1 MFVFDDEPAI
11 VENPHI
17 RSLWPLTAAMTA
29 PSGTTLSGRPAAAL
43 TFAVSYALA
52 PAEARDVFR
61 LPPSASTVQLER
73 FLQNVWSYHAANF
86 LIHLSASLALFGV
99 VRRTLHM
106 FPRGRGVRERASA
119 LALSCALLWAV
130 HPLTTSAVTY
140 LVQRVE
146 SMMALCVLLTLY
158 CSIRAWSGSRWWT
171 VAAVSAC
178 AAGMASKESMV
189 AAPLL
194 VVIWDLVFSAVQ
206 PWRELL
212 WRRRVLY
219 AGLAAT
225 WIFLAVLVAGGHRPD
240 AAGFGFAEW
249 PWWRYLMTQ
258 SGVIVHYLR
267 LVLWPSPLVLD
278 YDWRPSTVVSSLLPA
293 SFIGLLL
300 FAGAIAFYRRRPLGF
315 AIVAFFLLLAPTS
328 SVLPVVTEVAA
339 EHRMYLPLA
348 LVIAVL
354 VIAAFTYVQN
364 RRVLPAVGAV
374 AVVLVAAGF
383 GTVTSARNRD
393 YHSAEGLW
401 RDTVNKRPENARA
414 RHNYATILLADGRVG
429 EAEQQLREAIRLR
442 PDHAEAHAAL
452 GAALC
457 AQQRFTEGLEHL
469 NTALTIAPDFAG
481 AHQSLGEAYASQ
493 GQMSPAI
500 AAYERAL
507 ALRPDDVMVMNR
519 IGWILATDAE
529 DSIRNGARALE
540 LGLRATALTRELD
553 ATSLDT
559 LAAAQAEMGQ
569 WQNASKSAAQAIL
582 RARANGESEYVPE
595 LEARLRLYRAS
606 QSFRSNVRQK

>member
-1 MFVFDDEPAI
+1 VFVFDDEPAI

-17 RSLWPLTAAMTA
+17 RALWPPTAAMTA
-29 PSGTTLSGRPAAAL
+29 PTGTTLSGRPAAAL

-52 PAEARDVFR
+52 PSEARDVFK
-61 LPPSASTVQLER
+61 LPASASTVHIER
-73 FLQNVWSYHAANF
+73 FLQNVWGYHAANL
-86 LIHLSASLALFGV
+86 LIHLGAALAFFGV
-99 VRRTLHM
+99 MRRTLQT
-106 FPRGRGVRERASA
+106 FPPGRGVRERASV

-146 SMMALCVLLTLY
+146 SLMALCALLTLY

-171 VAAVSAC
+171 AAAVSAC

-194 VVIWDLVFSAVQ
+194 IVIWDVVFAAVQ

-212 WRRRVLY
+212 HRRRLLY

-225 WIFLAVLVAGGHRPD
+225 WVVLAVLVAGGHRPD

-249 PWWRYLMTQ
+249 PWWRYLLTQ
-258 SGVIVHYLR
+258 SGVITHYLR
-267 LVLWPSPLVLD
+267 LVVWPSPLVFD
-278 YDWRPSTVVSSLLPA
+278 YDWRPATVVSSLLP
-293 SFIGLLL
+293 SLLIGVLL
-300 FAGAIAFYRRRPLGF
+300 FAGAMALYRRRPLGV
-315 AIVAFFLLLAPTS
+315 AIAAFFLLLASTS

-354 VIAAFTYVQN
+354 VIGTFTYLQN
-364 RRVLPAVGAV
+364 RRVSATVGLVAV
-374 AVVLVAAGF
+374 ALIAAAF

-429 EAEQQLREAIRLR
+429 EAERQLREAVRLR
-442 PDHAEAHAAL
+442 PDYAEAHAAL
-452 GAALC
+452 GATLC
-457 AQQRFTEGLEHL
+457 AQQRFAEGLEH
-469 NTALTIAPDFAG
+469 
-481 AHQSLGEAYASQ
+481 
-493 GQMSPAI
+493 
-500 AAYERAL
+500 
-507 ALRPDDVMVMNR
+507 
-519 IGWILATDAE
+519 
-529 DSIRNGARALE
+529 
-540 LGLRATALTRELD
+540 
-553 ATSLDT
+553 
-559 LAAAQAEMGQ
+559 
-569 WQNASKSAAQAIL
+569 
-582 RARANGESEYVPE
+582 
-595 LEARLRLYRAS
+595 
-606 QSFRSNVRQK
+606 